1 MIVFLVIFQIYGSC
15 KMRLKFSNPT
25 HVLPKTPLAA
35 EKSSNAITIAPTGP
49 ILNRISSR
57 KPGIIRRYS

>member
-1 MIVFLVIFQIYGSC
+1 
-15 KMRLKFSNPT
+15 MRLKFSSPT
-25 HVLPKTPLAA
+25 HGLPKTPLAA

-57 KPGIIRRYS
+57 KPGIISRYS

>member
-1 MIVFLVIFQIYGSC
+1 
-15 KMRLKFSNPT
+15 MRLKFSSPT